1 MMKYEGRIGKQF
13 KSFDVKELSFN
24 GESRTISGYAAV
36 FNNKDKAGDILL
48 KGCFAK
54 SIQDRGPESQ
64 ANDKIIML
72 WQHDQHEPIGRI
84 CVLKEDD
91 RGLYFE
97 AVIDDVER
105 GNQAIKQLESGTLN
119 QFSIGYSYVCEK
131 CEYDQE
137 RDAFIVKEVVL
148 YEISVVSI
156 GCNGETEYLG
166 LKSESEDPYEEL
178 MNEIESAIKGM
189 PIRKKEEIQMIIRKA
204 LSLGQFKPG
213 VPLKAV
219 EPLEEVKAD
228 TNNKVKLFSLSK
240 YTGKVGRNPI
250 TSIVSLVTEL
260 TLKRPNLFP
269 LKFKVIKPSPIVG
282 LLSISL

>member
-1 MMKYEGRIGKQF
+1 MKYEGRIGKQF
-13 KSFDVKELSFN
+13 KPFEVKELSFN
-24 GESRTISGYAAV
+24 GESRTISGYAAI
-36 FNNKDKAGDILL
+36 FNNRDKAGDILL

-72 WQHDQHEPIGRI
+72 WQHDQHEPIGKI
-84 CVLKEDD
+84 SVLTEDEK
-91 RGLYFE
+91 GLYFE

-119 QFSIGYSYVCEK
+119 QFSIGYSYVWEK

-166 LKSESEDPYEEL
+166 LKSESTDPYEE
-178 MNEIESAIKGM
+178 MKNEIESAIKGL
-189 PIRKKEEIQMIIRKA
+189 PIRKKEEIQTLVRKA
-204 LSLGQFKPG
+204 LSLGQCKPEA
-213 VPLKAV
+213 PRKAV

-228 TNNKVKLFSLSK
+228 TKIKLFGNIK
-240 YTGKVGRNPI
+240 
-250 TSIVSLVTEL
+250 
-260 TLKRPNLFP
+260 LK
-269 LKFKVIKPSPIVG
+269 KQ
-282 LLSISL
+282 

>member
-1 MMKYEGRIGKQF
+1 MKYEGRIGKQF
-13 KSFDVKELSFN
+13 KSFDVKELSYH

-54 SIQDRGPESQ
+54 SINDRGPEST

-72 WQHDQHEPIGRI
+72 WQHDQHEPIGRVS
-84 CVLKEDD
+84 VLVEDEK
-91 RGLYFE
+91 GLYFE

-119 QFSIGYSYVCEK
+119 QFSIGYSYVWEK

-166 LKSESEDPYEEL
+166 LKAEVSDPYEEL
-178 MNEIESAIKGM
+178 KNEIESAIKGLT
-189 PIRKKEEIQMIIRKA
+189 IRKKEEIQTIIRKA
-204 LSLGQFKPG
+204 LSLGQFKPE
-213 VPLKAV
+213 VPRKAD
-219 EPLEEVKAD
+219 EPLEEPKAD
-228 TNNKVKLFSLSK
+228 TKIKLFS
-240 YTGKVGRNPI
+240 NI
-250 TSIVSLVTEL
+250 
-260 TLKRPNLFP
+260 
-269 LKFKVIKPSPIVG
+269 KFKKQ
-282 LLSISL
+282 

>member
-1 MMKYEGRIGKQF
+1 MKYEGRIGKQF
-13 KSFDVKELSFN
+13 KEFAVKELSYN
-24 GESRTISGYAAV
+24 GESRTISGYAAI
-36 FNNKDKAGDILL
+36 FNNRDKAGDILL

-72 WQHDQHEPIGRI
+72 WQHDQHEPIGKI
-84 CVLKEDD
+84 SVLVEDEK
-91 RGLYFE
+91 GLYFE

-119 QFSIGYSYVCEK
+119 QFSIGYSYVWEK

-166 LKSESEDPYEEL
+166 LKSESTDPYEEL
-178 MNEIESAIKGM
+178 KNEIESAIKGL
-189 PIRKKEEIQMIIRKA
+189 PIRKKEEIQTLVRKA
-204 LSLGQFKPG
+204 LSLGQFKPE
-213 VPLKAV
+213 VPRKAV

-228 TNNKVKLFSLSK
+228 TKIKLFGNIK
-240 YTGKVGRNPI
+240 
-250 TSIVSLVTEL
+250 
-260 TLKRPNLFP
+260 LK
-269 LKFKVIKPSPIVG
+269 KQ
-282 LLSISL
+282 

>member
-1 MMKYEGRIGKQF
+1 MKYEGRIGKQF
-13 KSFDVKELSFN
+13 KSFEVKELSFN

-36 FNNKDKAGDILL
+36 FNNKDKAGDILI

-72 WQHDQHEPIGRI
+72 WQHDQHEPIGKI
-84 CVLKEDD
+84 TKLVEDEK
-91 RGLYFE
+91 GLYFE
-97 AVIDDVER
+97 AFIDDVER

-119 QFSIGYSYVCEK
+119 QFSIGYSYVWER
-131 CEYDQE
+131 CEYDNE

-166 LKSESEDPYEEL
+166 LKAECLDPYEE
-178 MNEIESAIKGM
+178 MKNEIESIVKGLN
-189 PIRKKEEIQMIIRKA
+189 IRKKEEIYTIIRKA
-204 LSLGQFKPG
+204 LSLGQFKPNA
-213 VPLKAV
+213 PQKAV

-228 TNNKVKLFSLSK
+228 INNKVKLFGNIK
-240 YTGKVGRNPI
+240 
-250 TSIVSLVTEL
+250 
-260 TLKRPNLFP
+260 LKSND
-269 LKFKVIKPSPIVG
+269 
-282 LLSISL
+282 

>member
-1 MMKYEGRIGKQF
+1 MKYEGRIGKQF
-13 KSFDVKELSFN
+13 KELAVKELSYN
-24 GESRTISGYAAV
+24 GESRTISGYAAI
-36 FNNKDKAGDILL
+36 FNNRDKAGDILL

-72 WQHDQHEPIGRI
+72 WQHDQHEPIGKI
-84 CVLKEDD
+84 SVLIEDEK
-91 RGLYFE
+91 GLYFE

-119 QFSIGYSYVCEK
+119 QFSIGYSYVWEK

-166 LKSESEDPYEEL
+166 LKSESTDPYEEL
-178 MNEIESAIKGM
+178 KNEIESAIKGL
-189 PIRKKEEIQMIIRKA
+189 PIRKKEEIQTLVRKA
-204 LSLGQFKPG
+204 LSLGQFKPE
-213 VPLKAV
+213 VPRKAV

-228 TNNKVKLFSLSK
+228 TKIKLFGNIK
-240 YTGKVGRNPI
+240 
-250 TSIVSLVTEL
+250 
-260 TLKRPNLFP
+260 LK
-269 LKFKVIKPSPIVG
+269 KQ
-282 LLSISL
+282 

>member
-1 MMKYEGRIGKQF
+1 MKYEGRIGKQF
-13 KSFDVKELSFN
+13 KEFAVKELSYN

-36 FNNKDKAGDILL
+36 FNNRDKAGDILL

-72 WQHDQHEPIGRI
+72 WQHDQHEPIGKI
-84 CVLKEDD
+84 SVLVEDEK
-91 RGLYFE
+91 GLYFE

-119 QFSIGYSYVCEK
+119 QFSIGYSYVWEK

-166 LKSESEDPYEEL
+166 LKSESTDPYEE
-178 MNEIESAIKGM
+178 MKNEIESAIKGL
-189 PIRKKEEIQMIIRKA
+189 PIRKKEEIQTLVRKA
-204 LSLGQFKPG
+204 LSLGQFKLE
-213 VPLKAV
+213 VPRKAV

-228 TNNKVKLFSLSK
+228 TKIKLFGNIK
-240 YTGKVGRNPI
+240 
-250 TSIVSLVTEL
+250 
-260 TLKRPNLFP
+260 LK
-269 LKFKVIKPSPIVG
+269 KQ
-282 LLSISL
+282 

>member
-1 MMKYEGRIGKQF
+1 MKYEGRIGKQF
-13 KSFDVKELSFN
+13 KEFAVKELSYN
-24 GESRTISGYAAV
+24 GESRTISGYAAI
-36 FNNKDKAGDILL
+36 FNNRDKAGDILL

-72 WQHDQHEPIGRI
+72 WQHDMHEPIGKI
-84 CVLKEDD
+84 SVLVEDEK
-91 RGLYFE
+91 GLYFE
-97 AVIDDVER
+97 AVIDDVDR

-119 QFSIGYSYVCEK
+119 QFSIGYSYVWEK

-166 LKSESEDPYEEL
+166 LKSESTDPYEEL
-178 MNEIESAIKGM
+178 KNEIESAIKGL
-189 PIRKKEEIQMIIRKA
+189 PIRKKEEIQTLVRKA
-204 LSLGQFKPG
+204 LSLGQFKPE
-213 VPLKAV
+213 VPRKAV

-228 TNNKVKLFSLSK
+228 TKIKLFGNIK
-240 YTGKVGRNPI
+240 
-250 TSIVSLVTEL
+250 
-260 TLKRPNLFP
+260 LK
-269 LKFKVIKPSPIVG
+269 KQ
-282 LLSISL
+282 

>member
-1 MMKYEGRIGKQF
+1 MKYEGRIGKQF
-13 KSFDVKELSFN
+13 KEFAVKELSYN
-24 GESRTISGYAAV
+24 GESRTISGYAAI
-36 FNNKDKAGDILL
+36 FNNRDKAGDILL

-72 WQHDQHEPIGRI
+72 WQHDQHEPIGKI
-84 CVLKEDD
+84 SVLTEDEK
-91 RGLYFE
+91 GLYFE

-119 QFSIGYSYVCEK
+119 QFSIGYSYVWEK

-166 LKSESEDPYEEL
+166 LKSEGTDPYEE
-178 MNEIESAIKGM
+178 MKNEIESAIKGL
-189 PIRKKEEIQMIIRKA
+189 PIRKKEEIQTLVRKA
-204 LSLGQFKPG
+204 LSLGQFKPEA
-213 VPLKAV
+213 PRKAV

-228 TNNKVKLFSLSK
+228 TKIKLFGNIK
-240 YTGKVGRNPI
+240 
-250 TSIVSLVTEL
+250 
-260 TLKRPNLFP
+260 LK
-269 LKFKVIKPSPIVG
+269 KQ
-282 LLSISL
+282 

>member
-1 MMKYEGRIGKQF
+1 MKYEGRIGKQF
-13 KSFDVKELSFN
+13 KEFAVKELSYN

-36 FNNKDKAGDILL
+36 FNNRDKAGDILL

-72 WQHDQHEPIGRI
+72 WQHDQHEPIGKI
-84 CVLKEDD
+84 SVLIEDEK
-91 RGLYFE
+91 GLYFE

-119 QFSIGYSYVCEK
+119 QFSIGYSYVWEK

-166 LKSESEDPYEEL
+166 LKSGSTDPYEEL
-178 MNEIESAIKGM
+178 KNEIESAIKGL
-189 PIRKKEEIQMIIRKA
+189 PIRKKEEIQTLVRKA
-204 LSLGQFKPG
+204 LSLGQFKPE
-213 VPLKAV
+213 VPRKAV

-228 TNNKVKLFSLSK
+228 TKIKLFGNIK
-240 YTGKVGRNPI
+240 
-250 TSIVSLVTEL
+250 
-260 TLKRPNLFP
+260 LK
-269 LKFKVIKPSPIVG
+269 KQ
-282 LLSISL
+282 